1 MSSSLT
7 LKVATFTSSRTFSKT
22 DAEVS
27 QILKWFLA
35 DKIDPLLLEGLTQ
48 TQQNQ
53 FYLDAARDEVV
64 RYIMQEANR
73 NNLREKRSAANLEGQ
88 SSTETSL

>member
-1 MSSSLT
+1 MSSTFT
-7 LKVATFTSSRTFSKT
+7 LKVATFTSSRTFNKT

-35 DKIDPLLLEGLTQ
+35 DKIDPLSLEGLTQ
-48 TQQNQ
+48 AQQNQ
-53 FYLDAARDEVV
+53 FYLDAARDELV

-73 NNLREKRSAANLEGQ
+73 NNLREKRSVANLEEQ
-88 SSTETSL
+88 SSAETSL